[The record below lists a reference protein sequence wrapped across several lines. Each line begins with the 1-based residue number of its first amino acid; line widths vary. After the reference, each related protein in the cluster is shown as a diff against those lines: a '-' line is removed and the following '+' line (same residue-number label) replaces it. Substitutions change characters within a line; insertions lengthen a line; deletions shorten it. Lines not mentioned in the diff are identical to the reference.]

1 MLAIWPLDP
10 TIILGLAVAGV
21 LYTRAERRVRRER
34 GAHVLPRLRLW
45 CFLAGLAVIFV
56 ALQTPVDSGAAT
68 SFSIHMVQHLLL
80 TMVAAPL
87 LVLGAPVTLA
97 LLSSSRPARRRLL
110 STLRSWPVRMLSNP
124 LVAWTLFMVVLWGTH
139 FSGLYELTLRDQ
151 GVHVLEHLAYLGSA
165 VLFWIPVVGLDPA
178 PSGLSHPARILYLF
192 VAMPSMAFLGLA
204 ILSANH
210 VLYATYG
217 RVLGVAGALA
227 DQRAAGAI
235 MWAGTMFLIVPALAF
250 VLLDWMRSDEKEA
263 ARIDARLLLGRE
275 HAAVHEASAR
285 EGLGSA

>member
-1 MLAIWPLDP
+1 MLATWPLDP
-10 TIILGLAVAGV
+10 IIILGLASAGW
-21 LYTRAERRVRRER
+21 LYARADRRVRKER
-34 GAHVLPRLRLW
+34 GAHVVPHTRSW

-56 ALQTPVDSGAAT
+56 ALQTPLDVRAAT
-68 SFSIHMVQHLLL
+68 SFSVHMVQHLLL

-97 LLSSSRPARRRLL
+97 LVSSSRTARRRLL
-110 STLRSWPVRMLSNP
+110 STLRSWPVRALSSP
-124 LVAWTLFMVVLWGTH
+124 ILAWALFMVVLWGTH
-139 FSGLYELTLRDQ
+139 FSGIYELTLQNQ
-151 GVHVLEHLAYLGSA
+151 GVHVLEHLAYLASA

-192 VAMPSMAFLGLA
+192 LAMPSMAFLGLA

-210 VLYATYG
+210 VLYPTYG
-217 RVLGVAGALA
+217 RISGVAGALA

-275 HAAVHEASAR
+275 SAVAHESS
-285 EGLGSA
+285 GS